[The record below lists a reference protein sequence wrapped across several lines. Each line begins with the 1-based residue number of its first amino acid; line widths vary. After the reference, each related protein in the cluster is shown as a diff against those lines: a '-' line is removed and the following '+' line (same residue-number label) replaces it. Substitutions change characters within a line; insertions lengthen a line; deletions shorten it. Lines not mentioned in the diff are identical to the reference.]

1 MNIRLTLSLPL
12 LLAFSGAVL
21 AEEDAALPAVVVSAS
36 RLPETPGIAS
46 SHIQVIAQDTIRRS
60 AARDVAALLREVA
73 VIQLTDTVGDG
84 SSGAV
89 GMRGFGEN
97 GSQNSLLLLNGRRLN
112 NDSDIA
118 PPELRNLSI
127 DDIDHIEII
136 NGSAGALF
144 GSGAVGG
151 VINIVTK
158 PIARELRGGASAG
171 SYDYGSYRARA
182 GERAGALGLQ
192 LLAEKTT
199 ADNYRD
205 RNELNRGFLQGR
217 VTADFDNAGLFLEAS
232 RHNLEQNLAGSLLP
246 AQLREDRR
254 QAQYPGDFTE
264 GENHRYSAGGHFEFL
279 PDWQLTLD
287 GSLRRD
293 NAHGVLQ
300 NTPIFQSRDQHSVN
314 PRLNGKLGWEE
325 FTVKLVGGYDYDSAN
340 YHFFGFGP
348 MDSRQRVRSRYLQ
361 LGLGAGD
368 AWELVAAG
376 RHAELKGR
384 IQDGFTFTTGQAVR
398 DDVDIGSLALYWR
411 PVEGFNGWLRAD
423 ENFRFGA
430 TDEHTAQPFGVTV
443 PLDTQTGISYE
454 AGAEVRGQAWQGS
467 LQFYRLQLDNE
478 ISFDPL
484 LFANINLDETQRDG
498 VSAQFGFRL
507 GEQFQASLQ
516 LAHVDAEFTG
526 GPNEGRRIPFVAR
539 DKETLGLTWVSPWD
553 VDLTLEQ
560 QRTGGRYPSGDYDNS
575 QSKLK
580 PVYLSN
586 LAATYRW
593 KGLEVAARVNNLL
606 NRKHNAYSTETLVS
620 FEPFILDTAHV
631 PAPERNLLVS
641 VDYRFP

>member
-12 LLAFSGAVL
+12 LLAFSGAAL
-21 AEEDAALPAVVVSAS
+21 AEEDAELPTVVVSAS

-84 SSGAV
+84 SSGTI

-171 SYDYGSYRARA
+171 RYDYASYRARA
-182 GERAGALGLQ
+182 GERAGVLGLQ

-217 VTADFDNAGLFLEAS
+217 MTADFDNAGFFLEAS

-246 AQLREDRR
+246 AQLKEDRR
-254 QAQYPGDFTE
+254 QAQYPGDFTD

-279 PDWQLTLD
+279 PDWQLTID

-293 NAHGVLQ
+293 NAQGVLQ
-300 NTPIFQSRDQHSVN
+300 NTPITQSRDQHSVN
-314 PRLNGKLGWEE
+314 PRVNGKLDWEE
-325 FTVKLVGGYDYDSAN
+325 VALKIVGGYDYDSAD

-361 LGLGAGD
+361 LGLSTSD

-376 RHAELKGR
+376 RHAEFKGR
-384 IQDGFTFTTGQAVR
+384 IQDGFTFTTGQSVR

-411 PVEGFNGWLRAD
+411 PVEGFSSWLRAD
-423 ENFRFGA
+423 ENFRFAA
-430 TDEHTAQPFGVTV
+430 TDEQTAQPFGVTV
-443 PLDTQTGISYE
+443 PLETQTGISYE
-454 AGAEVRGQAWQGS
+454 AGAEFRGQAWQGS
-467 LQFYRLQLDNE
+467 LQVYQLQLENE

-484 LFANINLDETQRDG
+484 LFANINLDETRRDG
-498 VSAQFGFRL
+498 ISAQFGARL
-507 GEQFQASLQ
+507 GGQLQAGLQ
-516 LAHVDAEFTG
+516 LTYIDAEFTG
-526 GPNEGRRIPFVAR
+526 GPNDGKRIPFVAR
-539 DKETLGLTWVSPWD
+539 DKETLSLTWTSPWKLD
-553 VDLTLEQ
+553 VTVEQ
-560 QRTGGRYPSGDYDNS
+560 QRTGSRYPSGDYTNTAE
-575 QSKLK
+575 KLK
-580 PVYLSN
+580 PLYLSN
-586 LAATYRW
+586 LALSYRW
-593 KGLEVAARVNNLL
+593 NRLELGARVNNLADKEYL
-606 NRKHNAYSTETLVS
+606 SYSTQS
-620 FEPFILDTAHV
+620 FFGTAYV